1 MSTFLPYLF
10 IEINHKE
17 FIFIAGQDEDNNF
30 KIIEKSIVSIEN
42 NNKNKNL
49 DFELFSK
56 IIKENIFLLEKKLN
70 YSFKDVY
77 LILDSFEAT
86 FLNLTGFKKLNGS
99 QVLRENIIY
108 ILNSL
113 KSNIY
118 EVENKKSILH
128 IFNTSFIL
136 DQKILINPPIG
147 LFGDFYAH
155 ELSFCLIDNND
166 YKNLNNIFNSQ
177 NLKIERIFLK
187 SYAEGT
193 YISSSNSN
201 AETFFHIRIESDE
214 SKVFYFENDA
224 LKFEQKFNFG
234 SDMII
239 KDISKITFL
248 NFEAV
253 RKIVSNIDFKKEIF
267 GDELVDSNLLI
278 DEKNKKIKKKL
289 VYEIASARIKELAE
303 LILTKN
309 INLKNKL
316 KNTSTL
322 FFELTDKSHYDSMK
336 DIYGVF
342 FKTNDLKLNFLD
354 NLSTEGVL
362 SNLNKIVQFG
372 WKKEAI
378 PITKAKKSIIT
389 RFFEAIFN

>member
-1 MSTFLPYLF
+1 M
-10 IEINHKE
+10 
-17 FIFIAGQDEDNNF
+17 
-30 KIIEKSIVSIEN
+30 
-42 NNKNKNL
+42 
-49 DFELFSK
+49 
-56 IIKENIFLLEKKLN
+56 
-70 YSFKDVY
+70 
-77 LILDSFEAT
+77 
-86 FLNLTGFKKLNGS
+86 
-99 QVLRENIIY
+99 
-108 ILNSL
+108 NSL

-193 YISSSNSN
+193 YISSLNSN
-201 AETFFHIRIESDE
+201 AETFFHIRIEPDE

-234 SDMII
+234 SEMII

-278 DEKNKKIKKKL
+278 DEKNKKIKKK
-289 VYEIASARIKELAE
+289 
-303 LILTKN
+303 
-309 INLKNKL
+309 
-316 KNTSTL
+316 TSL
-322 FFELTDKSHYDSMK
+322 RNSLC
-336 DIYGVF
+336 
-342 FKTNDLKLNFLD
+342 
-354 NLSTEGVL
+354 
-362 SNLNKIVQFG
+362 
-372 WKKEAI
+372 
-378 PITKAKKSIIT
+378 
-389 RFFEAIFN
+389 